1 MASIRKRNDSYF
13 IMVSCGASSFA
24 VLAEGDYL
32 TKSPSC
38 SRRDS
43 SFPQKAGL
51 FGDPEYVRQTGTQNH
66 DLHPGR
72 GYDRKAN

>member
-1 MASIRKRNDSYF
+1 MASIIKRNGSYF

-24 VLAEGDYL
+24 VLAEGDFL

-51 FGDPEYVRQTGTQNH
+51 FGVPPFVGSVIS
-66 DLHPGR
+66 
-72 GYDRKAN
+72 

>member
-1 MASIRKRNDSYF
+1 MASIHKRNGSYF

-24 VLAEGDYL
+24 VLAEGDFL

-51 FGDPEYVRQTGTQNH
+51 FGDPEYVRQAGTQNH
-66 DLHPGR
+66 DLHSRTGH
-72 GYDRKAN
+72 DR